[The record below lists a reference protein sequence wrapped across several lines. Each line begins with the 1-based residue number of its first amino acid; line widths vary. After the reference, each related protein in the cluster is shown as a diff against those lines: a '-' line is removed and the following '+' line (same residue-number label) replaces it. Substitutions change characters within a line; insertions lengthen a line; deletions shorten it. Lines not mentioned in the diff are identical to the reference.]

1 MQEET
6 VKTRKLVL
14 VVEDDLTFQGFL
26 HEALELH
33 GFAVLCAS
41 NGEEALD
48 LLGVQK
54 PDVIL
59 TDIVMPRKDGIELIR
74 TLRTEAPEA
83 RLVAMSGGG
92 VLGHQ
97 DYYME
102 LSRVMGVHGTLTK
115 PFRIEQLVDLLKQ
128 VMA

>member
-1 MQEET
+1 MEDAK
-6 VKTRKLVL
+6 KTLVL
-14 VVEDDLTFQGFL
+14 VVEDDVAFQGFL
-26 HEALELH
+26 KEALELN
-33 GFAVLCAS
+33 GFAVLCAN

-83 RLVAMSGGG
+83 RLIAMSGGG

-115 PFRIEQLVDLLKQ
+115 PFHMEQLLELLKS
-128 VMA
+128 VLAN